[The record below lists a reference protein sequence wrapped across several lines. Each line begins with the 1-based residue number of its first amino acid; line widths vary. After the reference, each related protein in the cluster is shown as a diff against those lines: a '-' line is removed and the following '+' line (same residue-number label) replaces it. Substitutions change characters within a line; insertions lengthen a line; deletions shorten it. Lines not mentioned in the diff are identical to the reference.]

1 MTKTFCTV
9 FKQPLYLLIS
19 SLVGVVVFSLAVWL
33 PNFTLIKTVL
43 LSQTASVFEKVM
55 FVVSL
60 YESIITNF
68 TLESASY
75 TILIATTFGVY
86 IALLVFYIRTRRTKG
101 NGLKSGWLGIGGL
114 VSGFFGIG
122 CAACGTVLLSSIA
135 TFGGASLLLVL
146 PLGGRELGYLGV
158 GLLVYAI
165 YSLSK
170 KIKEPLICS

>member
-1 MTKTFCTV
+1 MLKTFCTV
-9 FKQPLYLLIS
+9 FKQPLYLLIA

-33 PNFTLIKTVL
+33 PNFDLIKTVL
-43 LSQTASVFEKVM
+43 LSQTASVLEKVM
-55 FVVSL
+55 FALSL
-60 YESIITNF
+60 YGSIITNF
-68 TLESASY
+68 TLESAIY
-75 TILIATTFGVY
+75 TIFIATLFGVY
-86 IALLVFYIRTRRTKG
+86 ISLLVYYVRTRRVG

-135 TFGGASLLLVL
+135 TFGGASLLVFL

-158 GLLVYAI
+158 GLLLYAI

>member
-9 FKQPLYLLIS
+9 FKQPLYLLIA
-19 SLVGVVVFSLAVWL
+19 SLVGVGVFSLAVWL
-33 PNFTLIKTVL
+33 PNFALIKTVL
-43 LSQTASVFEKVM
+43 LSQTASALEKVM
-55 FVVSL
+55 FSLSL
-60 YESIITNF
+60 YGSIITNF
-68 TLESASY
+68 TLESAVY
-75 TILIATTFGVY
+75 TTLIATLFGLY
-86 IALLVFYIRTRRTKG
+86 IALLVFYIRTRRIKG

-135 TFGGASLLLVL
+135 TFSGASLLVFL

-165 YSLSK
+165 YTLSK

>member
-9 FKQPLYLLIS
+9 FKQPLYLLIAS
-19 SLVGVVVFSLAVWL
+19 FVGVVVFSLAVWL
-33 PNFTLIKTVL
+33 PNVALIKTVL
-43 LSQTASVFEKVM
+43 LSQTASILEKVM
-55 FVVSL
+55 FALSL
-60 YESIITNF
+60 YGSIITNF
-68 TLESASY
+68 TLESAIY
-75 TILIATTFGVY
+75 TIFIATLFGVY
-86 IALLVFYIRTRRTKG
+86 ISLLVYYIRTTRVKG

-122 CAACGTVLLSSIA
+122 CAACGTVILSSIA

>member
-1 MTKTFCTV
+1 MTKTFCSV
-9 FKQPLYLLIS
+9 FKQPLYLLIA

-33 PNFTLIKTVL
+33 PNFALIKTVL
-43 LSQTASVFEKVM
+43 LSQTAGLLEKVM
-55 FVVSL
+55 FVASL

-68 TLESASY
+68 TFESATY
-75 TILIATTFGVY
+75 TILIATLFGVY
-86 IALLVFYIRTRRTKG
+86 IALLVFYIRTRRVKR

-158 GLLVYAI
+158 GILVYAI